1 MEHRSL
7 NILCYTCVLAGRRTD
22 YMIGKNKERWRE
34 LCELAEKEQD
44 PDKLIALIKE
54 INRLL
59 EEKQSR
65 LTHEPIK

>member
-1 MEHRSL
+1 
-7 NILCYTCVLAGRRTD
+7 
-22 YMIGKNKERWRE
+22 MIGKNKERWQE

-44 PDKLIALIKE
+44 PDKLSGLIKE

-65 LTHEPIK
+65 LTHKPKE

>member
-1 MEHRSL
+1 
-7 NILCYTCVLAGRRTD
+7 
-22 YMIGKNKERWRE
+22 MIGKNKERWRE
-34 LCELAEKEQD
+34 LCELAENEQD

-65 LTHEPIK
+65 LTHEPIE